1 MSGSLR
7 IQITSSSLMTI
18 TRSIWYSLKRE
29 QTSRKIL
36 SKKMKLSLLTS
47 YLRESEATIDYNPC
61 RFRMLN
67 PAAYL
72 SWWLVIKAEPAYTLV
87 TWSLSPSSKCKSKKF
102 CCRPKTG
109 SLSLATIT
117 PTKSVLTKM
126 MKSRSTRECSTLIYF
141 HRAIFPSS
149 YIPSQLRVEALS
161 LI

>member
-29 QTSRKIL
+29 QTKLKII

-47 YLRESEATIDYNPC
+47 YLRESEATINYNPC

-102 CCRPKTG
+102 CYRPKTG
-109 SLSLATIT
+109 SLSLAIT
-117 PTKSVLTKM
+117 TPSKSKLTKM
-126 MKSRSTRECSTLIYF
+126 MKSRSTRECSTLIFF
-141 HRAIFPSS
+141 HRATFLSS
-149 YIPSQLRVEALS
+149 CIPSLLRVEALS